1 MFANRVTRLS
11 EAPTLIISVLIVV
24 MLLISGYYVYSQEP
38 PNQAPVFSE
47 GPVIEREIAENI
59 RPQTNIGVPVSAS
72 DPDNDSITYQLTGED
87 AALFYIDESSG
98 QIQTLRYLDYEK
110 TNSYLLT
117 VVASDGQLTTEIDV
131 VVFIINRPEFK
142 VTSLSDPPYIFEHY
156 DGNPS
161 LGQFFTT
168 IAGIKFL
175 HNYWRSLGLE
185 EVAVGEN
192 VGKPIDTSVIDNP
205 DNIPITFRLSDRI
218 HNEYFNIDETSGQL
232 SIKKK
237 IDYDADEFKDRRSRM
252 GNITLPIR
260 IIMHDEHGISDAV
273 SHCVIVRGVDEPP
286 IIQRPNPYIIEINEN
301 QWFSDTD
308 ARGVMTAIDPEGDS
322 FEWEIDPSGDSHI
335 GINSNGGRLF
345 MKGPPGNRNVF
356 DYETQQVHEYIIT
369 ARQNSRARNHS
380 DEIVVRFEV
389 QDVSD

>member
-1 MFANRVTRLS
+1 MLANRVTRLP
-11 EAPTLIISVLIVV
+11 EVPTLIISVLIVV
-24 MLLISGYYVYSQEP
+24 MLLISGYYVYSQQP

-47 GPVIEREIAENI
+47 GPVTEREIAENI
-59 RPQTNIGVPVSAS
+59 RPQTNVGVPVSAS

-87 AALFYIDESSG
+87 AALEFYINESSG

-110 TNSYLLT
+110 TNMYLLT

-131 VVFIINRPEFK
+131 VVFVIKRPEFK
-142 VTSLSDPPYIFEHY
+142 VKSLSDPPYIFEHY

-161 LGQFFTT
+161 LGQFYTI
-168 IAGIKFL
+168 IAGMEIL
-175 HNYWRSLGLE
+175 HTYWRSLGLE
-185 EVAVGEN
+185 RVAVGEN

-205 DNIPITFRLSDRI
+205 DNIPITFRLSDKI

-237 IDYDADEFKDRRSRM
+237 IDYDADEFRNRRSRM
-252 GNITLPIR
+252 GNIALPIR
-260 IIMHDEHGISDAV
+260 IIMYDEHGISDAV
-273 SHCVIVRGVDEPP
+273 SHCVIVRGIDEPP

-301 QWFSDTD
+301 EVFSNSDP
-308 ARGVMTAIDPEGDS
+308 RRVITAMDQEGDS
-322 FEWEIDPSGDSHI
+322 FDWEIEPSGDWHI
-335 GINSNGGRLF
+335 GIHANSGELF
-345 MKGPPGNRNVF
+345 MKGGGTNYF
-356 DYETQQVHEYIIT
+356 DYETQQVHEYIIR
-369 ARQNSRARNHS
+369 ARQSSRGSNDF